1 MNPTLPPKIALAL
14 LNLQEPA
21 LQAREKAMR
30 FAAQEKEKLS
40 NQCFDESVAAT
51 LVEKIQSA
59 SAPINQSLKGR
70 GFLGTLK
77 DFLAKPSATKLKT
90 FTQKTLA
97 SFPMQGRSLGLE
109 VRKEIPMPPELW
121 ITFLLGLLCVLA
133 EDKGQLPAT
142 APTPEGQL
150 KLIINGPLIHLHGS
164 IDSGTGEGNILR
176 EMDYWFPY
184 PKSIA
189 PGTEGAFHL
198 IFDFSP
204 GLTETSYS

>member
-21 LQAREKAMR
+21 CRPGRKAKR
-30 FAAQEKEKLS
+30 FAAPRKGKTL

-109 VRKEIPMPPELW
+109 VRKEIP
-121 ITFLLGLLCVLA
+121 
-133 EDKGQLPAT
+133 
-142 APTPEGQL
+142 
-150 KLIINGPLIHLHGS
+150 N
-164 IDSGTGEGNILR
+164 
-176 EMDYWFPY
+176 
-184 PKSIA
+184 A
-189 PGTEGAFHL
+189 PGTVDHL
-198 IFDFSP
+198 PFRPALRS
-204 GLTETSYS
+204 G